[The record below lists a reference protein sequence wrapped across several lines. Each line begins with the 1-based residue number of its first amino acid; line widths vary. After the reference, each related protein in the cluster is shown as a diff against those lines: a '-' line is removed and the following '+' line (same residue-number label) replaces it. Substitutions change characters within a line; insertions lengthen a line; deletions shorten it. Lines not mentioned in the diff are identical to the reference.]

1 MMDPVEL
8 VDAIGKAAGSYPG
21 NRAAHSKGTV
31 LSGTFTPSDRASE
44 LTRAAHMQGEPSRV
58 TVRFSN
64 GGANPESSDAEIGDG
79 RGMAV
84 KFYLPDGSTADIV
97 GLSLPIFF
105 VRTPEE
111 FLEFML
117 ARAESFEKVGEFVG
131 SHPATAAA
139 LQQVVP
145 ALVPPRSYATVAY
158 NSIHAFKLVNADG
171 DERWIR
177 WRLIPEAGVEMLPEE
192 ERESADPNFLQTEI
206 LERLPVRFTL
216 VARIGGDDAVTD
228 DPTVAWPEDVET
240 VEMGTVEL
248 TGPET
253 QREQGEDVMVMDPTR
268 VTDGI
273 ELSDDPILHV
283 RSHAYSV
290 SVERRAGLP
299 RPAKLR

>member
-1 MMDPVEL
+1 MVEPQEL
-8 VDAIGKAAGSYPG
+8 VEAIGKAGGVFPG
-21 NRAAHSKGTV
+21 HRAAHAKGIA
-31 LSGTFTPSDRASE
+31 LSGTFTPSAGASA

-64 GGANPESSDAEIGDG
+64 GGSKPDGKDAEIGDG

-84 KFYLPDGSTADIV
+84 KFYLPDGSTTDIV

-111 FLEFML
+111 FLEMVL
-117 ARAESFEKVGEFVG
+117 ARADSLEKVGEFIG
-131 SHPATAAA
+131 SHPATAGA
-139 LQQVVP
+139 LQHVVP
-145 ALVPPRSYATVAY
+145 ALIPPRSYATVIY
-158 NSIHAFKLVNADG
+158 NSIHAFKLINADG

-177 WRLIPEAGVEMLPEE
+177 WRWLPEAGVEWLPEE
-192 ERESADPNFLQTEI
+192 EREGADPNFLQTDI

-228 DPTVAWPEDVET
+228 DPTVIWPDDVET
-240 VEMGTVEL
+240 VEMGVVEI

-253 QREQGEDVMVMDPTR
+253 EREKGDDVMVMDPTR

-290 SVERRAGLP
+290 SVERRAGVP
-299 RPAKLR
+299 RPAKI

>member
-1 MMDPVEL
+1 MVDPETL
-8 VDAIGKAAGSYPG
+8 VDAIGKAAGSFPG
-21 NRAAHSKGTV
+21 HRAAHGKGTV
-31 LSGTFTPSDRASE
+31 LSGTFTPSARARE
-44 LTRAAHMQGEPSRV
+44 LTRAAHMQGDPVRV

-64 GGANPESSDAEIGDG
+64 GAPNPEAKDAEIGDG

-97 GLSLPIFF
+97 GLSIPIFF

-111 FLEFML
+111 FLEFTL
-117 ARAESFEKVGEFVG
+117 ARAESFDKVGEFIG

-139 LQQVVP
+139 LQQIVP

-171 DERWIR
+171 EERPVR
-177 WRLIPEAGVEMLPEE
+177 WRMVPEAGIEMLPEE
-192 ERESADPNFLQTEI
+192 ERESADPDFLQTEI
-206 LERLPVRFTL
+206 LERVPVRFTL
-216 VARIGGDDAVTD
+216 VARLGADDAVTD

-240 VEMGTVEL
+240 GEMGGVEL

-253 QREQGEDVMVMDPTR
+253 EREQGDDVMVMDPTR

-290 SVERRAGLP
+290 SVERRAGVA
-299 RPAKLR
+299 RPAALR